1 MSTGGTEHTAGT
13 GLPAVVVCGPPA
25 TGKSTLGA
33 ALARAL
39 GAVLLDQDVVT
50 GPLTAVVAGLL
61 GTDDL
66 DSPALGGATRTAR
79 YETLHAAAED
89 NLRGGRPV
97 VLVAPYTTERR
108 DPAAWQRPAGRLRAA
123 GGTPV
128 MVWLYLA
135 PAGLLAR
142 LRERS
147 ADRDRGKLNDEER
160 YLALIDLDPP
170 AVPHLAVDASA
181 GTADQCR
188 RVLEFLHDDN

>member
-1 MSTGGTEHTAGT
+1 MSTGGTEHAAGS
-13 GLPAVVVCGPPA
+13 GLPVVVVCGPPA

-39 GAVLLDQDVVT
+39 GAALLDQDVVT

-66 DSPALGGATRTAR
+66 DGPALSGATRTAR

-89 NLRGGRPV
+89 NLRVGRPV

-108 DPAAWQRPAGRLRAA
+108 DPVAWQRLTDRLRAA

-128 MVWLYLA
+128 MVWLHLTPDA
-135 PAGLLAR
+135 LLVR

-147 ADRDRGKLNDEER
+147 ADRDREKLKDEER
-160 YLALIDLDPP
+160 YLAVTDLAPP

-181 GTADQCR
+181 GTDRQCR
-188 RVLEFLHDDN
+188 RILESLHGT

>member
-1 MSTGGTEHTAGT
+1 VTTGGTQHAAVT
-13 GLPAVVVCGPPA
+13 GLPVVVVCGPPA

-39 GAVLLDQDVVT
+39 GAALLDQDVVT
-50 GPLTAVVAGLL
+50 GPLTAAVARQL

-89 NLRGGRPV
+89 NLRVGHPV

-108 DPAAWQRPAGRLRAA
+108 DPAAWQRPADQLRAA
-123 GGTPV
+123 GGTPF
-128 MVWLYLA
+128 MVWLHLA
-135 PAGLLAR
+135 PAGLLVR

-147 ADRDRGKLNDEER
+147 AARDRGKLNR
-160 YLALIDLDPP
+160 ACLPKR
-170 AVPHLAVDASA
+170 
-181 GTADQCR
+181 CR
-188 RVLEFLHDDN
+188 RGHCCRRPTTSSWSATWR